1 MLTDNLPAL
10 KNLFKRGQ
18 IYKDVIQNALLTILI
33 SQNKKDQDDNFSL
46 LKIKDTTPKSIIE
59 MNFNNN
65 DKYKL
70 NIEEFKEAFR
80 SYMYLLNY
88 KKTLIKFKPIFSKI
102 VSSESKLKQY
112 IKTHFMNIIFIS
124 ATYLKIYVL

>member
-1 MLTDNLPAL
+1 
-10 KNLFKRGQ
+10 
-18 IYKDVIQNALLTILI
+18 
-33 SQNKKDQDDNFSL
+33 
-46 LKIKDTTPKSIIE
+46 

-88 KKTLIKFKPIFSKI
+88 KKTLIKFKRIFSKI

-124 ATYLKIYVL
+124 ATYLKVYVL